1 MNLNDRLISRQISQV
16 VNFKTDKSGCSVADC
31 LKLMSEVPGSTC
43 EDSLFM
49 LRKGLF
55 LKPVNRELFVAL
67 DSPQFCLA
75 WLKHERCFT

>member
-1 MNLNDRLISRQISQV
+1 MLKRCDRIADELERPI
-16 VNFKTDKSGCSVADC
+16 NFKTDKPGCSVTDR
-31 LKLMSEVPGSTC
+31 LKLVSEIPGSTC

-49 LRKGLF
+49 LRKELF

-75 WLKHERCFT
+75 WLKHERCST